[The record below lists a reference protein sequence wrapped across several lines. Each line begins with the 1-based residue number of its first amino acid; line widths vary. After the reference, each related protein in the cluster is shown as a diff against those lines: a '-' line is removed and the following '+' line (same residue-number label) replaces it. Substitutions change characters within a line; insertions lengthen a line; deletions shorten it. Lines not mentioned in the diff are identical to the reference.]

1 MEDVLLISEVATQEA
16 VFWFIP
22 IIALAALAGVGNV
35 ILIRTITSI
44 WVSGDHLGMAV
55 LGMPESGK
63 TTWYDYLLKTN
74 RSGMHTVDSVEIDGF
89 KISFSDGKSVIVKKG
104 KDIGGDAEKIPIY
117 YSKMIENND
126 IVLFF
131 LNIERYLGSMA
142 YERDANSRLDFIYFS
157 WKEKKG
163 DKDPSKTVYLIMTH
177 VDKVSNSKEA
187 IEKVLNRMRRRSFS
201 AITTQYTAINM
212 INNEQLEELKKII
225 FRRDGK

>member
-22 IIALAALAGVGNV
+22 IIALAAFAGLRSA
-35 ILIRTITSI
+35 ILIGTNTSI

-74 RSGMHTVDSVEIDGF
+74 RSGMHTVDSVKIDGF
-89 KISFSDGKSVIVKKG
+89 KIYFSDGKSVIVKKG
-104 KDIGGDAEKIPIY
+104 KDIGGNEENIRIY
-117 YSKMIENND
+117 YSKMIEDND

-131 LNIERYLGSMA
+131 LDIEKYLGSMA

-163 DKDPSKTVYLIMTH
+163 DKDPSKTVCLIMTH

-201 AITTQYTAINM
+201 AITTQYAPINM
-212 INNEQLEELKKII
+212 INNEELEELKKII

>member
-22 IIALAALAGVGNV
+22 IIAWAALAGLGGA
-35 ILIRTITSI
+35 ILIGTITSI
-44 WVSGDHLGMAV
+44 WGSGDHLGMAV

-74 RSGMHTVDSVEIDGF
+74 RRYTTVDSVEIDGF

-104 KDIGGDAEKIPIY
+104 KDIGGNEENIRIY

-131 LNIERYLGSMA
+131 LNIEKYLGSMA